1 MSIITRR
8 GMLLGSA
15 AMLGLGAGMLAT
27 RRHARAGSD
36 RPARRLIIVM
46 AEGGWD
52 PTAVLNPKPGLVTV
66 DPLPGDVQEFEGLP
80 VYTDGTR
87 PAVTAFF
94 TAHASL
100 CTIVNGIQVQSLNHP
115 DCAKRM
121 LTGTPSDT
129 SADMGAMT
137 AHALGRELAAPYL
150 VLGRN
155 SFAGPYASI
164 SARSGTA
171 NQLGTLLSA
180 ERAYPVGIPAD
191 FTPRLPLDAAEEEL
205 IRAHVL
211 ARAEQRL
218 AARGQL
224 GHNQQRL
231 QDFIDSLGRGDTLAA
246 TADFGDFGF
255 TGDLVFQ
262 AQLAAQALEQGLSF
276 AAQIELGSF
285 DTHDNNLEQIP
296 RNEQLYAGL
305 QALVDELVARPGM
318 AAGTSMIDDTVVLV
332 VSEMGR
338 TPKLNATGGKDHWPV
353 TSAML
358 IGGGLPG
365 GRVLGGTD
373 DALFGRRVSLET
385 GGIDEED
392 GVQIQYGNFAAGLLE
407 AVGVDAQ
414 TYLPDAEPLRA
425 LCG

>member
-1 MSIITRR
+1 MTIITRR

-15 AMLGLGAGMLAT
+15 AMLGLGVGGLAS
-27 RRHARAGSD
+27 RRQARAGSD

-52 PTAVLNPKPGLVTV
+52 PTAVLDPKPGLGTV
-66 DPLPGDVQEFEGLP
+66 DALPGDVQEFEGLP

-87 PAVTAFF
+87 PAVSAFF
-94 TAHASL
+94 SAYASL

-121 LTGTPSDT
+121 LTGTSSDT
-129 SADMGAMT
+129 SADIGAMT

-150 VLGRN
+150 VLGNN
-155 SFAGPYASI
+155 SFSGPYASI
-164 SARSGTA
+164 SARAGTA
-171 NQLGTLLSA
+171 NQLGTLLGA
-180 ERAYPVGIPAD
+180 DGAYPVGTPAD
-191 FTPRLPLDAAEEEL
+191 FTPRLPLDGTEEDL

-262 AQLAAQALEQGLSF
+262 AQLAATALEQGLSF

-285 DTHDNNLEQIP
+285 DTHDNNLDQIP
-296 RNEQLYAGL
+296 RNEEFFAGL
-305 QALVDELVARPGM
+305 TALMDDLASRPGM
-318 AAGTSMIDDTVVLV
+318 EAGTTMIDDTVVLV

-338 TPKLNATGGKDHWPV
+338 TPKLNDTGGKDHWPV

-373 DALFGRRVSLET
+373 DALYGSRVNLAT
-385 GGIDEED
+385 GALDDE

-407 AVGVDAQ
+407 AVGVDAE
-414 TYLPDAEPLRA
+414 TYLPDAEPFRA
-425 LCG
+425 LY

>member
-1 MSIITRR
+1 MSFITRR

-15 AMLGLGAGMLAT
+15 ALLSLGAGTLGLHRT
-27 RRHARAGSD
+27 VRAGTD
-36 RPARRLIIVM
+36 RPPRRLIIAM

-52 PTAVLNPKPGLVTV
+52 PTVVLDPKPGLVTV
-66 DPLPGDVQEFEGLP
+66 DPLPGDVQEIEGLP
-80 VYTDGTR
+80 LYLDGTR

-94 TAHASL
+94 QAHAAL

-129 SADMGAMT
+129 SADIGAMT

-150 VLGRN
+150 VLGRT
-155 SFAGPYASI
+155 SFSGPYASI
-164 SARSGTA
+164 AARAGTA
-171 NQLGTLLSA
+171 NQLGTLLAA
-180 ERAYPVGIPAD
+180 ERAYPVGSPAD
-191 FTPRLPLDAAEEEL
+191 FTPRLPLDATEEDL

-211 ARAEQRL
+211 ARAQ
-218 AARGQL
+218 AQQQARGQH
-224 GHNQQRL
+224 GRNQQRL
-231 QDFIDSLGRGDTLAA
+231 QDFIDALDRGDTLAA

-255 TGDLVFQ
+255 TGDLAFQ
-262 AQLAAQALEQGLSF
+262 AQLAVQALEQELSF
-276 AAQIELGSF
+276 AVQIELGSF
-285 DTHDNNLEQIP
+285 DTHENNLEQIP
-296 RNEQLYAGL
+296 RHEQFFAGL
-305 QALVDELVARPGM
+305 TALVNELVARPGM

-338 TPKLNATGGKDHWPV
+338 TPKLNDTGGKDHWPV

-373 DALFGRRVSLET
+373 DGLFGRRVSLQT
-385 GGIDEED
+385 GAPDEE

-407 AVGVDAQ
+407 AVGVDAEA
-414 TYLPDAEPLRA
+414 YIPDAEPFHA